1 MFKTKVSFRE
11 SCYCFGQLCLYLG
24 FVLDF
29 VFRIW
34 DFRFADH
41 PRHYQIGTP
50 SAAKPQNYQPRI
62 HLARQSRNQNGLTQ
76 RTQRSQRTAELE
88 KEDELLFMT
97 TTTSR
102 IFISIKPEILCES
115 RRPLRLRVDCFF
127 CCTSISHNQLP
138 ETWSETL
145 LKKHDVV
152 GL

>member
-1 MFKTKVSFRE
+1 
-11 SCYCFGQLCLYLG
+11 
-24 FVLDF
+24 
-29 VFRIW
+29 
-34 DFRFADH
+34 
-41 PRHYQIGTP
+41 
-50 SAAKPQNYQPRI
+50 
-62 HLARQSRNQNGLTQ
+62 
-76 RTQRSQRTAELE
+76 
-88 KEDELLFMT
+88 MT

-152 GL
+152 ALYRLNTDKMSFEFEDKTVAIIGSAFKVYDILGHGF